1 MYIKFLKDKSIQ
13 NEQFRQN
20 FKHFREKLRKKPKQT
35 CYQFLLKEGQ
45 NDMKHKKQIMTEITG
60 KSRLNSNRFLKS
72 IKVDGKAIKT
82 NSHIAEEFYNTL
94 PM

>member
-13 NEQFRQN
+13 NEQFRKN
-20 FKHFREKLRKKPKQT
+20 FKQFRVKLRKKPKQT
-35 CYQFLLKEGQ
+35 CYQFLLKESQ
-45 NDMKHKKQIMTEITG
+45 NDMKHTKQIMAEITG

-82 NSHIAEEFYNTL
+82 NSHIAEEFY
-94 PM
+94 